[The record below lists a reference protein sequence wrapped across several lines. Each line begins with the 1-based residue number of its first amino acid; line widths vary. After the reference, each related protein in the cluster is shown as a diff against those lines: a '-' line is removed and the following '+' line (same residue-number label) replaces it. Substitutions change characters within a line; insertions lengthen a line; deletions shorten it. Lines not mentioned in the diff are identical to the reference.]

1 MRSLPKL
8 VQLYIA
14 MLALATIVLLAIA
27 FPLLLQE
34 RSDLVAIAVFA
45 LGIFLADVFPI
56 ILPYQ
61 QKAEV
66 TVSGAFKI
74 GAAMLLGWPITA
86 WITMIGTFA
95 AEIKVERLWYRAVFN
110 ISQMTLTFAAVA
122 TCYHLVSDGTPSP
135 VHSIQNVVAFLLMG
149 LTYYLMNTILVSFVI
164 ALTSQVSVWHIWRV
178 NFRDISWHNL
188 TVVPLGGILA
198 LLWESSPLAMILLV
212 LPLAVVRESF
222 RVSADLQR
230 QTQQALIGLAD
241 IIDLRDP
248 STYRH
253 SQRVSDFS
261 RQIAK
266 RERIREDR
274 VDLIAF
280 SARLHDLGK
289 IGMSN
294 ILLYKPGAFSSE
306 ELAEFRRHPA
316 IGASMVSG
324 FHLFS
329 EGCDLILRH
338 HEAWDGSGY
347 PDGLQG
353 QAIPVGSQIIAVA
366 DAFEAM
372 TADRI
377 YRAAMSVPE
386 AVAELIA
393 RRGSQ
398 FAPHIVDVFVD
409 ILLEQD
415 LLPDHNSNGLGEK
428 TPNGG
433 EGEQS
438 LPPYSGSLKQHNGH
452 SESE

>member
-1 MRSLPKL
+1 MRSLPRSA
-8 VQLYIA
+8 QLYIA
-14 MLALATIVLLAIA
+14 VLALATIVLLAIA
-27 FPLLLQE
+27 LPLLLQE
-34 RSDLVAIAVFA
+34 RSDLVAIVVFS

-74 GAAMLLGWPITA
+74 GAALLLGWPITA
-86 WITMIGTFA
+86 WITMLGTFA
-95 AEIKVERLWYRAVFN
+95 AEIKVERVWYRAIFN

-122 TCYHLVSDGTPSP
+122 TCYRFVSDGTSSP
-135 VHSIQNVVAFLLMG
+135 VHSVQNVFAFILMG
-149 LTYYLMNTILVSFVI
+149 LTYYLMNTILVSLVI

-188 TVVPLGGILA
+188 TVVPIGGILA

-230 QTQQALIGLAD
+230 QTQEALIGLAD

-253 SQRVSDFS
+253 SQRVSDLS
-261 RQIAK
+261 RQIA
-266 RERIREDR
+266 RRMRLREDR

-280 SARLHDLGK
+280 SARLHDIGK

-294 ILLYKPGAFSSE
+294 ILLYKPGSFSPE
-306 ELAEFRRHPA
+306 ERAEFRRHPA

-372 TADRI
+372 TADRV
-377 YRAAMSVPE
+377 YRPAMGVPE

-398 FAPHIVDVFVD
+398 FAPDIVDVFVD
-409 ILLEQD
+409 ILREQG
-415 LLPDHNSNGLGEK
+415 LIPDHNDNCLGDK
-428 TPNGG
+428 DPNGG

-438 LPPYSGSLKQHNGH
+438 LPPYTGSLKQHNGH
-452 SESE
+452 TESE